1 MPPKCDGKK
10 ENTRYG
16 IFQIGSPLSFHL
28 NQVGFNINI
37 IINIPELSMCSF
49 TTHELPK
56 LPLRFISEENDV
68 VPKNWILTEDERAF
82 LATIKAT
89 EQNSYVLE
97 QETVKQSLCELWKNS
112 RKNRI
117 TSSNAHRVF
126 IRKRNFES
134 LTESLLN
141 PNLESNLPAATRDAF
156 RHGRI
161 YELVACEKYLY
172 ATKNYKVAGE
182 SYKSTHCRI
191 YLKWFLY

>member
-1 MPPKCDGKK
+1 MPPKCDGRK

-16 IFQIGSPLSFHL
+16 RFQIGSHLSFHL
-28 NQVGFNINI
+28 NPVGFTIKI
-37 IINIPELSMCSF
+37 ITN
-49 TTHELPK
+49 ELPK
-56 LPLRFISEENDV
+56 LPLRFISEENDD
-68 VPKNWILTEDERAF
+68 VPKNWVLTEVERAF
-82 LATIKAT
+82 LATVKVT

-134 LTESLLN
+134 LAESLLN

-161 YELVACEKYLY
+161 C
-172 ATKNYKVAGE
+172 
-182 SYKSTHCRI
+182 
-191 YLKWFLY
+191 